1 MKIGWILLKVIM
13 AVVIIAGINSCTKP
27 GGTTVAGSNVDYY
40 TCTMHP
46 SVHSKTPGKC
56 PICSMDLVPVL
67 KKVANDSEAKDN
79 SNGAG
84 KETPGA
90 MADNGSMGSMPMPS
104 PNQTG
109 NKPGEF
115 SVPVERQQQIGV
127 TYAAAERRPIQL
139 SIRSVAVLEPDQA
152 KIFEYVARV
161 DGYIQE
167 LEVTS
172 PGEQVNAGEPL
183 VTIYSPDL
191 RSTEQELVNLLNER
205 DRGGSSRASLDQV
218 IESSKQRLRQW
229 NVSDEEIHALEKSR
243 RATDTLVLRSPFSG
257 VVEDVPMKQGMSV
270 KMGDRLVGVMD
281 LSRLWLWADFY
292 ENEVGLL
299 QVGQKLDISL
309 PAFPGKKFAGQ
320 IRAIDRRL
328 DAMKRTTRVRI
339 DLDNPEDQLRPG
351 MFANVELKI
360 DGGEGLTVPVD
371 AVLPTGSRSLVFVD
385 KGSGKLEPRFVRI
398 GRSFTRTDANG
409 EASYDEV
416 LDGLSEGER
425 VVSSA
430 NFLIDAESRIQGA
443 LKTWEDD
450 SETKQKNIPA
460 TPAQSQKTP
469 LGQNAVPAFQ
479 AILGA
484 YDRIHESLTKDQID
498 GVAGQAVA
506 LRGSIRQL
514 ISSTPE
520 LMKQESFRNAV
531 TKLRRTAEGFDAR
544 NLEDGRAQFGFFSAD
559 LIAFLKLY
567 PALIDHSLY
576 TITCPM
582 WKESPAQWLQTTAQ
596 VKNPFLGKQMPDC
609 GQVDG
614 PLQALK

>member
-1 MKIGWILLKVIM
+1 MKIGTILVKVIL
-13 AVVIIAGINSCTKP
+13 ALVVIVGISSCTKP
-27 GGTTVAGSNVDYY
+27 GGTTVADSNVDYY

-67 KKVANDSEAKDN
+67 KKVANTDGSKSDS
-79 SNGAG
+79 G
-84 KETPGA
+84 ET
-90 MADNGSMGSMPMPS
+90 ADRGSSSMPS
-104 PNQTG
+104 PSANPQT
-109 NKPGEF
+109 NKPSEF
-115 SVPVERQQQIGV
+115 SVPVRRQQQIGV
-127 TYAAAERRPIQL
+127 TYASAERRLIRI

-167 LEVTS
+167 LKVTS
-172 PGEQVNAGEPL
+172 PGEQVNVGDPL

-191 RSTEQELVNLLNER
+191 RSAEKELVNLLNER
-205 DRGGSSRASLDQV
+205 DRGGSSRTSLDEV

-229 NVSDEEIHALEKSR
+229 NVSDEEINALEKSR
-243 RATDTLVLRSPFSG
+243 KATDTLVLRSPFTG
-257 VVEDVPMKQGMSV
+257 VVEDVPVKKGMSV

-292 ENEVGLL
+292 ENEVALL
-299 QVGQKLDISL
+299 RVGQNLDISF
-309 PAFPGKKFAGQ
+309 PAFPDKKFEGR
-320 IRAIDRRL
+320 IGAIDRRL
-328 DAMKRTTRVRI
+328 DPMKRTTRVRI

-360 DGGEGLTVPVD
+360 DGGEGLTIPID

-385 KGSGKLEPRFVRI
+385 KGSGKLEPRFIQV
-398 GRSFTRTDANG
+398 GRSFTQTDANG
-409 EASYDEV
+409 EVTYDEI

-443 LKTWEDD
+443 LKTWDD
-450 SETKQKNIPA
+450 ENETKQKKSPA

-469 LGQNAVPAFQ
+469 LGQTAVPAFQ
-479 AILGA
+479 LVFGA
-484 YDRIHESLTKDQID
+484 YDRIHESLAKDQID
-498 GVAGQAVA
+498 GVAAQAVA
-506 LRGSIRQL
+506 LRGAIRQL
-514 ISSTPE
+514 ISLAPE
-520 LMKQESFRNAV
+520 LVKEEHYRNALA
-531 TKLRRTAEGFDAR
+531 KLRRTAEGFDAR
-544 NLEDGRAQFGFFSAD
+544 NLEDARAQFGFFSAD
-559 LIAFLKLY
+559 LIAFIKQY
-567 PALIDHSLY
+567 PALIDHPLY

-582 WKESPAQWLQTTAQ
+582 WKESPAQWLQTTPQ
-596 VKNPFLGKQMPDC
+596 FKNPFLGTQMPDC
-609 GQVDG
+609 GQING

>member
-1 MKIGWILLKVIM
+1 MKLGTILVKVILTL
-13 AVVIIAGINSCTKP
+13 VVIVGISSCTKP
-27 GGTTVAGSNVDYY
+27 GGPTVAEGNVDYY

-67 KKVANDSEAKDN
+67 KKVANTSEPKTDSGATADN
-79 SNGAG
+79 SSSS
-84 KETPGA
+84 
-90 MADNGSMGSMPMPS
+90 MASPS
-104 PNQTG
+104 ARPQG
-109 NKPGEF
+109 NRLNEF

-127 TYAAAERRPIQL
+127 TYASAERRPIQL

-152 KIFEYVARV
+152 KFFEYVARV

-167 LEVTS
+167 LKVTS
-172 PGEQVNAGEPL
+172 PGEQVNAGDPL

-191 RSTEQELVNLLNER
+191 RSAEKELVNLLNER
-205 DRGGSSRASLDQV
+205 DRGGSSRASLDEV

-229 NVSDEEIHALEKSR
+229 NVGDEEINALEKSR
-243 RATDTLVLRSPFSG
+243 KATDTLVLRSPFSG

-292 ENEVGLL
+292 ENEMGLL
-299 QVGQKLDISL
+299 RAGQKLDITF
-309 PAFPGKKFAGQ
+309 PAFPGKKFEGQ
-320 IRAIDRRL
+320 IGAIDRRL

-339 DLDNPEDQLRPG
+339 DLDNPDDQLRPG

-385 KGSGKLEPRFVRI
+385 RGSGKLEPRFIRV
-398 GRSFTRTDANG
+398 GRSFTQTDGNG

-443 LKTWEDD
+443 LKTWDD
-450 SETKQKNIPA
+450 ESETKEKKSLASPA
-460 TPAQSQKTP
+460 PSQKP
-469 LGQNAVPAFQ
+469 PISQDVAPALNSM
-479 AILGA
+479 LGA
-484 YDRIHESLTKDQID
+484 YEKIRESLAKDPFD
-498 GVAGQAVA
+498 GVAVQAVA

-514 ISSTPE
+514 ISLSPQ
-520 LMKQESFRNAV
+520 LMKEEDYRNAL
-531 TKLRRTAEGFDAR
+531 TKLRRSAEGFDAR

-567 PALIDHSLY
+567 PALIDHPLY
-576 TITCPM
+576 TVTCPS
-582 WKESPAQWLQTTAQ
+582 WKESPAQWLQTTPR
-596 VKNPFLGKQMPDC
+596 VKNPFLGTQMPDC
-609 GQVDG
+609 GQVSG
-614 PLQALK
+614 PLQALQ

>member
-1 MKIGWILLKVIM
+1 MRISSMLLKVIL
-13 AVVIIAGINSCTKP
+13 ALVVIIAISSCTKP
-27 GGTTVAGSNVDYY
+27 GNTTVAQSNVDYY

-67 KKVANDSEAKDN
+67 KKVANDTGTKDN
-79 SNGAG
+79 SG
-84 KETPGA
+84 KGTPGA
-90 MADNGSMGSMPMPS
+90 MTDNGSMGSMLMPS
-104 PNQTG
+104 ANQTPK

-139 SIRSVAVLEPDQA
+139 AIRSVGVLEPDQA

-161 DGYIQE
+161 DGYIQD
-167 LEVTS
+167 LKVTS
-172 PGEQVNAGEPL
+172 PGQEVNAGEPL

-205 DRGGSSRASLDQV
+205 DRGGSRASLDQV

-229 NVSDEEIHALEKSR
+229 NVSDQEISALEKSR
-243 RATDTLVLRSPFSG
+243 KAAETLVLRSPFAG

-270 KMGDRLVGVMD
+270 KMGDRLLGVMD

-299 QVGQKLDISL
+299 RVGQKLDISL
-309 PAFPGKKFAGQ
+309 PAFPGKKFEGQ
-320 IRAIDRRL
+320 IGAIDRRL
-328 DAMKRTTRVRI
+328 DAMKRTTRVRV
-339 DLDNPEDQLRPG
+339 DLDNPQDELRPG

-385 KGSGKLEPRFVRI
+385 KGAGRLEPRFIRV
-398 GRSFTRTDANG
+398 GRSFSQTDSNG

-416 LDGLSEGER
+416 LEGLSEGER

-443 LKTWEDD
+443 LKTWDVE
-450 SETKQKNIPA
+450 SETKEKNSPG
-460 TPAQSQKTP
+460 TPAQGRKTP
-469 LGQNAVPAFQ
+469 LDQNAVPAFQ
-479 AILGA
+479 SVLGA
-484 YDRIHESLTKDQID
+484 YDRIHESLVKDQID
-498 GVAGQAVA
+498 GVAAQAVS
-506 LRGSIRQL
+506 LRASIRQL

-520 LMKQESFRNAV
+520 RMKEEGYRNALA
-531 TKLRRTAEGFDAR
+531 KLRRTAEGFDAR
-544 NLEDGRAQFGFFSAD
+544 NLEDARAQFGYFSAD
-559 LIAFLKLY
+559 LIAFLKGY
-567 PALIDHSLY
+567 PALAERPIY

-582 WKESPAQWLQTTAQ
+582 WKESPAQWVQTTAQ

-609 GQVDG
+609 GQVSG

>member
-1 MKIGWILLKVIM
+1 MKIASMLLKVIL
-13 AVVIIAGINSCTKP
+13 ALVFIIGISSCTKP
-27 GGTTVAGSNVDYY
+27 GSTTVAQSNVDYY

-67 KKVANDSEAKDN
+67 KKVANDGRARDN
-79 SNGAG
+79 SHGAG
-84 KETPGA
+84 KATPGA
-90 MADNGSMGSMPMPS
+90 MTDNGSIGSMSMPS
-104 PNQTG
+104 ANQPG

-127 TYAAAERRPIQL
+127 TYASAERRPIQL
-139 SIRSVAVLEPDQA
+139 SIRSVGVLEPDQG

-161 DGYIQE
+161 DGYIQD
-167 LEVTS
+167 LKVTS

-191 RSTEQELVNLLNER
+191 RSSEQELVNLLNER
-205 DRGGSSRASLDQV
+205 DHGGSRASLDQV

-229 NVSDEEIHALEKSR
+229 NVSDQEINALEKSR
-243 RATDTLVLRSPFSG
+243 KAADTLVLRSPFTG

-270 KMGDRLVGVMD
+270 KMGDRLLGVMD

-292 ENEVGLL
+292 ENEVELL
-299 QVGQKLDISL
+299 RVGQKLDISF
-309 PAFPGKKFAGQ
+309 PAFPGKKFEGQ
-320 IRAIDRRL
+320 IGAIDRRL
-328 DAMKRTTRVRI
+328 DSIKRTTRVRI
-339 DLDNPEDQLRPG
+339 DLDNSQDQMRPG

-385 KGSGKLEPRFVRI
+385 KGAGKLEPRFIRV
-398 GRSFTRTDANG
+398 GRSFSQTDSNG
-409 EASYDEV
+409 EASYEEV
-416 LDGLSEGER
+416 LEGLSEGER

-443 LKTWEDD
+443 LKTWDVE
-450 SETKQKNIPA
+450 SETKEKNSPA
-460 TPAQSQKTP
+460 APAQGQRTP

-479 AILGA
+479 SVLAA
-484 YDRIHESLTKDQID
+484 YDRIHESLAKDQLE
-498 GVAGQAVA
+498 GVAAQAVA
-506 LRGSIRQL
+506 LRGAIRQL
-514 ISSTPE
+514 ISLSPE
-520 LMKQESFRNAV
+520 LIKEEGYRDAL
-531 TKLRRTAEGFDAR
+531 TKLRRTAENFDAR
-544 NLEDGRAQFGFFSAD
+544 NLQDARAQFGFFSAD
-559 LIAFLKLY
+559 LIAFLKVY
-567 PALIDHSLY
+567 PALSDHPIY

-582 WKESPAQWLQTTAQ
+582 WKESPAQWVQTTTQ

-609 GQVDG
+609 GQVSG

>member
-1 MKIGWILLKVIM
+1 MKIGSMLLKVIL
-13 AVVIIAGINSCTKP
+13 ALVVIIGISSCTKP
-27 GGTTVAGSNVDYY
+27 GSTTVAQSNVDYY

-67 KKVANDSEAKDN
+67 KKVSNDTGVKDN
-79 SNGAG
+79 SG
-84 KETPGA
+84 KGSTPGA
-90 MADNGSMGSMPMPS
+90 MTDNGSMGSMSMPS
-104 PNQTG
+104 ANQPPG

-127 TYAAAERRPIQL
+127 TYASAERRPIQL
-139 SIRSVAVLEPDQA
+139 SIRSVGVLEPDQA

-161 DGYIQE
+161 DGYIQD
-167 LEVTS
+167 LRVTS

-205 DRGGSSRASLDQV
+205 DRGGSRASLDQV

-229 NVSDEEIHALEKSR
+229 NVSDQEISALEKSGK
-243 RATDTLVLRSPFSG
+243 AADTLVLRSPFTG

-270 KMGDRLVGVMD
+270 KMGDRLLGVMD

-299 QVGQKLDISL
+299 RVGQKLDISF
-309 PAFPGKKFAGQ
+309 PAFPGKRFEGQ
-320 IRAIDRRL
+320 IGAIDRRL
-328 DAMKRTTRVRI
+328 DAMKRTTRVRV
-339 DLDNPEDQLRPG
+339 DLDNPQDELRPG

-385 KGSGKLEPRFVRI
+385 KGAGKLEPRFIRV
-398 GRSFTRTDANG
+398 GRSFSQTDSNGG

-416 LDGLSEGER
+416 LEGLSEGEH

-443 LKTWEDD
+443 LQTWDVE
-450 SETKQKNIPA
+450 SETKEQKSPA
-460 TPAQSQKTP
+460 TPAQGQQTP

-479 AILGA
+479 SVLGA
-484 YDRIHESLTKDQID
+484 YNRIHESLVKDQID
-498 GVAGQAVA
+498 GVAAQTVS
-506 LRGSIRQL
+506 LRGAIRQL

-520 LMKQESFRNAV
+520 LMKEEGYRNALA
-531 TKLRRTAEGFDAR
+531 KLRRSAEGFDAR
-544 NLEDGRAQFGFFSAD
+544 NLEDARAQFGFFSAD
-559 LIAFLKLY
+559 LIAFLKGY
-567 PALIDHSLY
+567 PALAERPIY

-582 WKESPAQWLQTTAQ
+582 WKESPAQWVQTTAQ

-609 GQVDG
+609 GQVSG

>member
-1 MKIGWILLKVIM
+1 M
-13 AVVIIAGINSCTKP
+13 
-27 GGTTVAGSNVDYY
+27 
-40 TCTMHP
+40 
-46 SVHSKTPGKC
+46 
-56 PICSMDLVPVL
+56 
-67 KKVANDSEAKDN
+67 
-79 SNGAG
+79 
-84 KETPGA
+84 
-90 MADNGSMGSMPMPS
+90 SMPS
-104 PNQTG
+104 ANQTPG

-139 SIRSVAVLEPDQA
+139 AIRSVGVLEPDQA

-161 DGYIQE
+161 DGYIQD
-167 LEVTS
+167 LKVTS

-205 DRGGSSRASLDQV
+205 DRGGSRASLDQV

-229 NVSDEEIHALEKSR
+229 NISDQEINALERSR
-243 RATDTLVLRSPFSG
+243 KAAETLVLRSPFAG

-270 KMGDRLVGVMD
+270 KMGDRLLGVMD

-299 QVGQKLDISL
+299 RVGQKLDISF
-309 PAFPGKKFAGQ
+309 PGFPGKTFEGQ
-320 IRAIDRRL
+320 IGAIDRRL
-328 DAMKRTTRVRI
+328 DAMKRTTRVRV
-339 DLDNPEDQLRPG
+339 DLDNPQDELRPG

-360 DGGEGLTVPVD
+360 DGGEGLTIPVD

-385 KGSGKLEPRFVRI
+385 KGAGKLEPRFIRV
-398 GRSFTRTDANG
+398 GRSFSQTDANG
-409 EASYDEV
+409 AEASYDEV
-416 LDGLSEGER
+416 LEGLSEGER

-443 LKTWEDD
+443 LKTWDVE
-450 SETKQKNIPA
+450 SETREQKSPA

-469 LGQNAVPAFQ
+469 SRQNAVPALQ
-479 AILGA
+479 SVLGA
-484 YDRIHESLTKDQID
+484 YGRIHESLVKDQAD
-498 GVAGQAVA
+498 GVAVQVVA
-506 LRGSIRQL
+506 LRGAIRQL

-520 LMKQESFRNAV
+520 LMKDEGFRNALA
-531 TKLRRTAEGFDAR
+531 KLRRTAESFDAR
-544 NLEDGRAQFGFFSAD
+544 NLEDARAQFGFFSAD
-559 LIAFLKLY
+559 LIAFLRVY
-567 PALIDHSLY
+567 PALVDHPIY

-582 WKESPAQWLQTTAQ
+582 WKESPAQWVQTTAQ
-596 VKNPFLGKQMPDC
+596 VKNPFLGKQRPDC
-609 GQVDG
+609 GQVSG

>member
-1 MKIGWILLKVIM
+1 MKIGPILLKAFLALVLI
-13 AVVIIAGINSCTKP
+13 VGISSCTKAK
-27 GGTTVAGSNVDYY
+27 GSTVAEGNVDYY

-67 KKVANDSEAKDN
+67 KKVANDSAAKDDSN
-79 SNGAG
+79 SAG
-84 KETPGA
+84 KGTPGA
-90 MADNGSMGSMPMPS
+90 MTDNGSMGSMPMPS
-104 PNQTG
+104 PNGQA

-127 TYAAAERRPIQL
+127 TYASVERRPIRL

-161 DGYIQE
+161 DGYIQD
-167 LEVTS
+167 LKVTS
-172 PGEQVNAGEPL
+172 PGEHVNAGEPL

-191 RSTEQELVNLLNER
+191 RSSEQELVNLLNER
-205 DRGGSSRASLDQV
+205 DRGGSSRASLDQL

-229 NVSDEEIHALEKSR
+229 NVNDEEINALQRSR
-243 RATDTLVLRSPFSG
+243 KATDTLVLRSPFSG
-257 VVEDVPMKQGMSV
+257 VVEDVPMKKGMSV

-299 QVGQKLDISL
+299 RVRQKLDISL
-309 PAFPGKKFAGQ
+309 PAFPGKKFEGQ
-320 IRAIDRRL
+320 IAAIDRRL

-360 DGGEGLTVPVD
+360 DGGEGLTIPID

-385 KGSGKLEPRFVRI
+385 RGSGELEPRFIRV
-398 GRSFTRTDANG
+398 GRSFTQSDANG

-443 LKTWEDD
+443 LKTWDGE
-450 SETKQKNIPA
+450 SETKEKKSPA
-460 TPAQSQKTP
+460 TPAQNQKTP
-469 LGQNAVPAFQ
+469 LGQTAVPAFQ
-479 AILGA
+479 SVFEA
-484 YDRIHESLTKDQID
+484 YDRIQESLAKDQID
-498 GVAGQAVA
+498 GVAAQAVA
-506 LRGSIRQL
+506 LRGAIRQL
-514 ISSTPE
+514 ISLAPE
-520 LMKQESFRNAV
+520 LVKEEHYRNALA
-531 TKLRRTAEGFDAR
+531 KLRRTAEGFDAR
-544 NLEDGRAQFGFFSAD
+544 NLEDARAQFGFFSAD
-559 LIAFLKLY
+559 FIAFIKQY
-567 PALIDHSLY
+567 PALIDHPLY
-576 TITCPM
+576 TVACPM
-582 WKESPAQWLQTTAQ
+582 WKESPAQWLQTTPQ

-609 GQVDG
+609 GQVSG